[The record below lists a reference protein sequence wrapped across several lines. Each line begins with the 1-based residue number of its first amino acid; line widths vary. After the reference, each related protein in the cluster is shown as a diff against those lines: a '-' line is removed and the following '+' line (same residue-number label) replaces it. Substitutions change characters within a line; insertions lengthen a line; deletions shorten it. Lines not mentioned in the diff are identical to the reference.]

1 MVGTRAGILSAGT
14 GRSPTASPL
23 GLEVELPGVA
33 AGVARHRA
41 SVLLALRYHHLVPWR
56 EFLPAA
62 PGRPAVLRAGPAQT
76 PLVVPGARATLS
88 WAEVLRLAADV
99 GFGLTALHAAGL
111 RHGAVST
118 AAVHLDGAARDGRL
132 VARLSGGGLTGL
144 TGPEVAAAQ
153 DVLDLGLLTARLL
166 GVVGEPVPGRPPAGL
181 PGEAWQ
187 LVLRLV
193 GPARGLP
200 SARQAALALAAAIP
214 TARVTSPQPRPP
226 AELASAA
233 EGPAEPRPFE
243 LGDRSYVAPRALP
256 LPPPADAA
264 TDAAADVGALSA
276 GTVAAPAAGEAV
288 ELELLAPGPPPARW
302 RGPATLVAATALVLL
317 AVLVAVLVVLVLRR
331 GGTRQPGQSASTVA
345 SAGSPRSNCSAD
357 RGRPARDRA
366 QRALAAA
373 SSSSPTTTP
382 PRINGTCSG
391 RSSSRAGRD
400 PAGRSTSAMAT
411 PSDPLWRSTSAGPP
425 RVALPVE
432 VLCTGRPSTSTSL

>member
-1 MVGTRAGILSAGT
+1 MVGTRAGVLSAGT
-14 GRSPTASPL
+14 GRSPTAPPL

-62 PGRPAVLRAGPAQT
+62 PGRPAVLRAGPAQP
-76 PLVVPGARATLS
+76 PLVVPGARATLP

-132 VARLSGGGLTGL
+132 VARLSGGGLTGMI
-144 TGPEVAAAQ
+144 GPEVPAAQ

-166 GVVGEPVPGRPPAGL
+166 GVVAEPVPGRPPSGL

-193 GPARGLP
+193 GPARGRP

-214 TARVTSPQPRPP
+214 TARVTPPQPRPL
-226 AELASAA
+226 AEPASAA

-256 LPPPADAA
+256 LPA
-264 TDAAADVGALSA
+264 GA
-276 GTVAAPAAGEAV
+276 VAAPAVGEAV

-302 RGPATLVAATALVLL
+302 RRPATLVAATALVLL
-317 AVLVAVLVVLVLRR
+317 AVLVTVLVVLVLRR

-382 PRINGTCSG
+382 PRISGTCSG

-411 PSDPLWRSTSAGPP
+411 PSDPLRRSTSAGPP

>member
-1 MVGTRAGILSAGT
+1 M
-14 GRSPTASPL
+14 
-23 GLEVELPGVA
+23 A

-41 SVLLALRYHHLVPWR
+41 SVLLGLQYQHLVPWR
-56 EFLPAA
+56 EFLPAV
-62 PGRPAVLRAGPAQT
+62 PGRPAVLRAGPAQP
-76 PLVVPGARATLS
+76 PLVVPGARATLP

-166 GVVGEPVPGRPPAGL
+166 GVVAEPVPGRPPAGL

-193 GPARGLP
+193 GPARGRP

-214 TARVTSPQPRPP
+214 AARVTSPQPRPP
-226 AELASAA
+226 AEPASAA

-243 LGDRSYVAPRALP
+243 LGDRIYVAPRALP
-256 LPPPADAA
+256 LPA
-264 TDAAADVGALSA
+264 GA
-276 GTVAAPAAGEAV
+276 VAAPAAGEAV

-317 AVLVAVLVVLVLRR
+317 AVLVTVLVVLVLRR

-382 PRINGTCSG
+382 PRISGTCSG

-411 PSDPLWRSTSAGPP
+411 PSDPLRRSTSAGPP

>member
-1 MVGTRAGILSAGT
+1 M
-14 GRSPTASPL
+14 
-23 GLEVELPGVA
+23 A

-62 PGRPAVLRAGPAQT
+62 PGRPAVLRAGPAQP
-76 PLVVPGARATLS
+76 PLAVPGARATLS

-132 VARLSGGGLTGL
+132 MARLSGGGLTGL
-144 TGPEVAAAQ
+144 AGPEVAAAQ
-153 DVLDLGLLTARLL
+153 DVQDLGLLTARLL

-193 GPARGLP
+193 GPARGRP

-214 TARVTSPQPRPP
+214 IARVTSPQPRPP
-226 AELASAA
+226 AEPASAAA

-243 LGDRSYVAPRALP
+243 LGDRVYVAPRALP

-264 TDAAADVGALSA
+264 ADAGALPA
-276 GTVAAPAAGEAV
+276 GTVAAPASGEAV

-317 AVLVAVLVVLVLRR
+317 AVLVTVLVVLVLRR

-382 PRINGTCSG
+382 PRISGTCSG
-391 RSSSRAGRD
+391 RSSSRAGRE

-411 PSDPLWRSTSAGPP
+411 PSDPLRRSTSAGPP